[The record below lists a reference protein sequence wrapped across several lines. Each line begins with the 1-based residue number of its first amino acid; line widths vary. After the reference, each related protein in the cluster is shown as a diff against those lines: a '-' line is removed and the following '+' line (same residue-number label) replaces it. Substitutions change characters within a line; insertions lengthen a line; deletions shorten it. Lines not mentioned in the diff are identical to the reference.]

1 MGGELAC
8 LHSRVILTA
17 LFMLLALG
25 IHSATLAEEITSVKQ
40 GVTSPSCP
48 EGTDGRLEYRA
59 KYFKTDWVV
68 SETPAQP
75 DLAVAIIGRI
85 TNKAAAPLD
94 LPHPARAFHRGVRI
108 EFPDGSAAAAEVPV
122 FLPPAGTP
130 ETLHLAPG
138 ESYMFLQG
146 AVARTPEMK
155 AHPLLDK
162 KVRVSAQVSAPA
174 GAPPGDQALWSGCV
188 GARIGDVTIPST
200 DTSERYHASEK
211 LADFAARLRREA
223 PLR

>member
-1 MGGELAC
+1 MGGEVAC
-8 LHSRVILTA
+8 LHLRGFSILLLIFVALTIFSTA
-17 LFMLLALG
+17 QAGESPLAAQAG
-25 IHSATLAEEITSVKQ
+25 PAA
-40 GVTSPSCP
+40 SCP

-59 KYFKTDWVV
+59 KYFKTDWVI